1 MVHGFHQ
8 VKFLPQN
15 RRKVRRFA
23 QDLCMQYWKITA
35 AIGCAAFCAAAFAL
49 LMPQAHIAAA
59 ILMAQD
65 NPAQLSDIRVES
77 ALPARSE
84 VAQRSAIVQQIQQA
98 LDADDPELADS
109 FVSLAQ
115 NKGIS
120 VAPDMQER
128 VRMALAAHNSAR
140 AVAGRFVR
148 GLVTGEG
155 DDGASLSGTL
165 AGDLFVLG
173 DLRDVLRE
181 GKRLATGEDADRLVL
196 GLASAGIAVTAAT
209 YVSAVGAAPLR
220 AGLTLVKDA
229 RKAGRLGAGLT
240 EWTGRAVRS
249 TVDTPALAQTM
260 QRVSFTRPAQ
270 SVGALK
276 AAFRTAKVGALV
288 RLAKDTGRVSEKIG
302 TKGTLDVLRI
312 ADGPQDIAR
321 AARLA
326 EAKGKETRAIIK
338 LIGRGA
344 LLLASGAFNLA
355 WWVFAALLT
364 LAGFLASIKS
374 TTERLT
380 FAWLARRKRKKARD
394 AIALAQVSSA

>member
-1 MVHGFHQ
+1 
-8 VKFLPQN
+8 
-15 RRKVRRFA
+15 
-23 QDLCMQYWKITA
+23 MQYRKTTA
-35 AIGCAAFCAAAFAL
+35 AIGCVALCAAAFAL
-49 LMPQAHIAAA
+49 LMPRAHTAAA

-65 NPAQLSDIRVES
+65 DPAQLSDIRVES
-77 ALPARSE
+77 ALPEGSE
-84 VAQRSAIVQQIQQA
+84 AGRQSAIARQIRQA

-115 NKGIS
+115 GKDIG

-128 VRMALAAHNSAR
+128 VRTALAAHNSTQ
-140 AVAGRFVR
+140 AVAGRFVH

-173 DLRDVLRE
+173 DVRDVVRE
-181 GKRLATGEDADRLVL
+181 GKRLAMGEDADRLVL
-196 GLASAGIAVTAAT
+196 GLASVGIAVTAAT
-209 YVSAVGAAPLR
+209 YVSVAGAAPLR

-229 RKAGRLGAGLT
+229 RKVGRLGAGLT
-240 EWTGRAVRS
+240 EWTGRAVRNA
-249 TVDTPALAQTM
+249 VDTPALTQAVQHA
-260 QRVSFTRPAQ
+260 SFTRPAQ

-276 AAFRTAKVGALV
+276 AAFKAEKAGALV

-302 TKGTLDVLRI
+302 TRGTLDVLRI
-312 ADGPQDIAR
+312 ADGPQDVAR

-326 EAKGKETRAIIK
+326 ESKGKETRAIIK

-344 LLLASGAFNLA
+344 LLLATGAFNLA
-355 WWVFAALLT
+355 WWVFAALIAL
-364 LAGFLASIKS
+364 LGFLASIKS

-394 AIALAQVSSA
+394 AIALTQATSA